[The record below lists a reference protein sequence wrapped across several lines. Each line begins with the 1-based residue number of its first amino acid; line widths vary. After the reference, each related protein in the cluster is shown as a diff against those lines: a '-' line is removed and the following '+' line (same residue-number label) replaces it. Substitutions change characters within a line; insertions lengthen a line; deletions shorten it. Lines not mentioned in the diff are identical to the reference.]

1 MEKKSRGYIL
11 TRGEDYL
18 LYNDRGVLSIVYD
31 VKWLAVLGLI
41 GGFFTPVVLSSGS
54 DRQVE
59 LMIYMTV
66 LNIGILFISFFKRWD
81 LLNYLGS
88 SFTWLLFSVWFF
100 RSYQETKFWPTA
112 IFITIFFLIYALV
125 PFVYYFVKP
134 CQDCQEQL
142 SGFFIT
148 IPNAFIAFGYSF
160 ATFRCLLWI
169 WPGSAPPFGSFR
181 LSCSD

>member
-1 MEKKSRGYIL
+1 M
-11 TRGEDYL
+11 
-18 LYNDRGVLSIVYD
+18 YD